1 MNKATSEEYNTQ
13 YGEIISDPFFIKD
26 KELYEIFKKGIP
38 PKEAYYFFPKG
49 NDIIEPHKKK
59 AEKNIR
65 RIFINVPLL
74 DVEKQW
80 LEKYKEIIAKHPENK
95 LPDFWNDGLNLGY
108 IYATECKLE
117 KSYKRMVEYFNWYKN
132 FFPLN
137 IQPGDK
143 CIEILNTGF
152 VYAFG
157 RDHEFR
163 PILICQPYIL
173 LKNLKIYS
181 PEDIGRASIFIC
193 QYVCNYMMIPGQI
206 ENWIMII
213 NLDGTNILTVPNW
226 MKKLMKSLSENYI
239 SRLFRCYI
247 YGLNAFLRALFKL
260 VCSFLEKA
268 TVEKVVILKNRAD
281 TKINQ
286 DINPENIEVRF
297 GGKAPDL
304 EYNKGN
310 CIFPPRM
317 PTNNHYL
324 LENENPKDILITEEQ
339 YIEKLKAGQIP
350 IKSISPFIPKEK

>member
-1 MNKATSEEYNTQ
+1 METPKTEYNEQ
-13 YGEIISDPFFIKD
+13 YRNIITEPYFIKD
-26 KELYEIFKKGIP
+26 PELYEIFKKGIP

-49 NDIIEPHKKK
+49 NDVIELHKKK
-59 AEKNIR
+59 PEKNIR
-65 RIFINVPLL
+65 RIFTNVPFL

-80 LEKYKEIIAKHPENK
+80 LEKYKEILAKHPETK
-95 LPDFWNDGLNLGY
+95 LPDFWNDGLNLAY
-108 IYATECKLE
+108 IYSTECKLE
-117 KSYKRMVEYFNWYKN
+117 KSYKRMAEYFEWYKKN
-132 FFPLN
+132 FPLN
-137 IQPGDK
+137 IQPTDK
-143 CIEILNTGF
+143 VVEILNTGF

-173 LKNLKIYS
+173 LKFIKTYS
-181 PEDIGRASIFIC
+181 PEDISRASIFIC

-213 NLDGTNILTVPNW
+213 NLEGTNILTVPNSL
-226 MKKLMKSLSENYI
+226 KKLMKSLSDNFI

-247 YGLNAFLRALFKL
+247 LGLSQFLRVLYKL

-268 TVEKVVILKNRAD
+268 TVEKVVILKDRND
-281 TKINQ
+281 IKINQ
-286 DINPENIEVRF
+286 DINPENIEARF

-304 EYNKGN
+304 EYGKGN

-317 PTNNHYL
+317 PANNNYL
-324 LENENPKDILITEEQ
+324 LQNENPKDILITEEQ

-350 IKSISPFIPKEK
+350 LKSKSPFISNSI